1 VLAGANR
8 SGSDL
13 AADATRIKQRDAQLA
28 TAKTPH
34 ESTWASCYRM
44 TFPSRGS
51 GLQQSEILSASDVQ
65 QQKARIFDSTAG
77 DSVKVGVASTMGGMV
92 PSNALWF
99 GLDVGDE
106 SDEERLFLD
115 VAAKFM
121 WENIHASNFDAEA
134 YDAMIDEFV
143 AGWFVLYLDE
153 KPEGGYY
160 FEAWPIGEC
169 KIASTRSG
177 SMIDTVYR
185 RFRFSVSQAVATYGI
200 DKVSPAVAQKFHA
213 QKFDDPVEII
223 HSIEPREIYVVGAKL
238 AKNMKFASCHVE
250 VESGTLLKESGYEE
264 FPCMCPRWM
273 RLPGSAYAT
282 GPMSDALPDVLT
294 LNEMVKWTLMGAET
308 TIAPMLAVVDDG
320 TINVRN
326 VKIGPRKVLVVG
338 DINNVKP
345 ITTGADIKAGML
357 SAESLQGKIRKIL
370 LADQLPPADGPVK
383 TAYEWSV
390 RVQALRAMLGPMFG
404 RFQAEFLQA
413 MIERAFGLMW
423 RANVRSGFKLIGKP
437 PQSLLERN
445 FSIRY
450 LSPLA
455 RSQKLADV
463 DAMDRYEATLAQE
476 AAIDPSVL
484 DVYDLEEAARQR
496 GTLLGVPSKLIRDK
510 KATGEARAN
519 RMEGQAQAQQAA
531 LLTQGKSE
539 LISAG
544 AQRVAKAA

>member
-1 VLAGANR
+1 M
-8 SGSDL
+8 
-13 AADATRIKQRDAQLA
+13 AADASRIKQRDAQLT
-28 TAKTPH
+28 TAKQPH

-44 TFPSRGS
+44 TFPSRGN
-51 GLQQSEILSASDVQ
+51 GLQSTEIISAADVQ
-65 QQKARIFDSTAG
+65 GQKARIYDSTAG
-77 DSVKVGVASTMGGMV
+77 DSVKVGVASTMGAMV

-106 SDEERLFLD
+106 TDEERRFLD
-115 VAAKFM
+115 DASKFM

-143 AGWFVLYLDE
+143 AGWFVLYLDD

-169 KIASTRSG
+169 KIASSRSG
-177 SMIDTVYR
+177 GMIDTVYR
-185 RFRFSVSQAVATYGI
+185 RFKYSVAQCVSAYGLEN
-200 DKVSPAVAQKFHA
+200 VSPKTAEKFYA
-213 QKFDDPVEII
+213 QKFDEMVEII
-223 HSIEPREIYVVGAKL
+223 HAIEPRELYVIGAKL
-238 AKNMKFASCHVE
+238 AKNMKFASCHIE
-250 VESGTLLKESGYEE
+250 VETSTLLKESGYEE

-282 GPMSDALPDVLT
+282 GPMSDALPDVMT

-320 TINVRN
+320 VINARN
-326 VKIGPRKVLVVG
+326 VKIGPRKVLVVA
-338 DINNVKP
+338 DVNNVKP
-345 ITTGADIKAGML
+345 ITLGADIKAGML
-357 SAESLQGKIRKIL
+357 TAEGLQGKIRKVL

-496 GTLLGVPSKLIRDK
+496 GSLLGVPHKLIRDQ
-510 KATGEARAN
+510 KATDQARAA
-519 RMEGQAQAQQAA
+519 RQQGQQQAQQAA
-531 LLTQGKSE
+531 LLAQGKSE

-544 AQRVAKAA
+544 AQRVANA